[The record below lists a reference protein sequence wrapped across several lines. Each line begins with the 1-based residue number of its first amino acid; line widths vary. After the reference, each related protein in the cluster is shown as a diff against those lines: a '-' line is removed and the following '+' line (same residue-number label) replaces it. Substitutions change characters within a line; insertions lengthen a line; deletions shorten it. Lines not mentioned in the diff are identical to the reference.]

1 MIKMK
6 LIVSDVQTLTF
17 FLRTRIHYIS
27 EPFIRKTH
35 KSLKR
40 DALLINTKLKRTMKF
55 YYSFA
60 CSLQRYSRQWKKN
73 LKLNRIESNGDGDNV
88 TLATVE
94 QNRNL
99 LLFGSLLSL
108 ILFFIWKIWQLHVY
122 KYMLKIRN

>member
-1 MIKMK
+1 MK

-35 KSLKR
+35 KSLKS

-60 CSLQRYSRQWKKN
+60 CFLRRDSRQREMN
-73 LKLNRIESNGDGDNV
+73 LKLNQSNGNNV
-88 TLATVE
+88 TLASVE
-94 QNRNL
+94 K
-99 LLFGSLLSL
+99 FESSS
-108 ILFFIWKIWQLHVY
+108 V
-122 KYMLKIRN
+122 